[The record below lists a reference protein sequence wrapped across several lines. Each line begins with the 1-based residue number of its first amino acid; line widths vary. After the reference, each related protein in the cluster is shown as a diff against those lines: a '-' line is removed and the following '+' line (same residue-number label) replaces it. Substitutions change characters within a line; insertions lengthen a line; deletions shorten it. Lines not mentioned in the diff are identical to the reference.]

1 MTTQFIVHEP
11 SDCVGVVVVDQVNA
25 GEEISGWVMET
36 DETISIRISENVP
49 LGHKLALKDI
59 SLGET
64 IFKYGQDIGK
74 AFLIAAILFGSL
86 LATAGWPFITHAL
99 AAH

>member
-1 MTTQFIVHEP
+1 MPVFIQKAVF
-11 SDCVGVVVVDQVNA
+11 VNILNA
-25 GEEISGWVMET
+25 GEEINGWVMET
-36 DETISIRISENVP
+36 DETINIRISENVP

-74 AFLIAAILFGSL
+74 AVSTIAKGGHVHVQNFK
-86 LATAGWPFITHAL
+86 TKRW
-99 AAH
+99 

>member
-1 MTTQFIVHEP
+1 MTTHFIVHEP

-25 GEEISGWVMET
+25 GEKINGWVMET

-74 AFLIAAILFGSL
+74 AVNAISKGGHVHVQNVK
-86 LATAGWPFITHAL
+86 TKRW
-99 AAH
+99 

>member
-1 MTTQFIVHEP
+1 MTTHFIVHEP

-25 GEEISGWVMET
+25 GEEICGWVMET

-74 AFLIAAILFGSL
+74 AVSTISKGGHVHVQNVK
-86 LATAGWPFITHAL
+86 TKRW
-99 AAH
+99 

>member
-1 MTTQFIVHEP
+1 MTTHFIVHEP
-11 SDCVGVVVVDQVNA
+11 SDSVGVVVVDQVNT

-74 AFLIAAILFGSL
+74 AVNAISKGGHVHVQNVK
-86 LATAGWPFITHAL
+86 TKRW
-99 AAH
+99 